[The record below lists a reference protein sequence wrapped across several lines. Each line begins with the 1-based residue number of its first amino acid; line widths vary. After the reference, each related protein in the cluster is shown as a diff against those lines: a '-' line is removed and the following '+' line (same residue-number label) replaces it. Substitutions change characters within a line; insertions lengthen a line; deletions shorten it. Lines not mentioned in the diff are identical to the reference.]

1 MNMTTATAT
10 IPIAQFD
17 YRAATLEE
25 IQQVDVDASVPV
37 LPAYLYLPKDRW
49 HLAMSPFRRERV
61 GGYRRGRE
69 RRGPPG
75 AGIWAQLASRAGDVI
90 VGGRDAVGL
99 PSVPVAAANGDIHF
113 VSARAAVDALETTSR
128 WIELPALASADMASD
143 EHRSCTPILSHDGPI
158 TCSSP
163 DCHNCLGTAQRTTWY
178 SMVACMCPLS
188 GD

>member
-10 IPIAQFD
+10 IPVAQID
-17 YRAATLEE
+17 YRAGTLEE
-25 IQQVDVDASVPV
+25 IQQVDVEAPVPV

-49 HLAMSPFRRERV
+49 RLAMSPFRRERV

-113 VSARAAVDALETTSR
+113 VSARTALGAPETTSR
-128 WIELPALASADMASD
+128 WIELPPSADTASD
-143 EHRSCTPILSHDGPI
+143 QNRSCTPILSDAGPI
-158 TCSSP
+158 KCGSTE
-163 DCHNCLGTAQRTTWY
+163 CHNCLATPQRTTWY

-188 GD
+188 GA